1 MTSLPDTA
9 IGGAYRSTAGWDLLD
24 AIVDLDRMAGHDGE
38 AEAATVLAETLRDVG
53 IDGIQITPFE
63 VDGWW
68 RGESAIE
75 ADGRR
80 FNESHEVVALPN
92 SPSGDVSATLA
103 DLSHGTPEAFEE
115 RDVGDTVV
123 LATRGAPADSPWVQ
137 RWEKYGRAV
146 DDGAV
151 GFVLAGDADGCLPPT
166 GHIGAPNQSPAA
178 IPSVG
183 ISKEVASWLRRHNPE
198 SVSVSV
204 TAESQTTESRNVEA
218 IIGPDTER
226 EVLVTAHLD
235 AHDIGDGAEDNGV
248 GCATLVEIAS
258 LLAPLEDTLDVG
270 VRFVGFGAEEIGIR
284 GSEHWVATHDLDRVK
299 AVINVDTAGTG
310 RTLKLKTMGFE
321 GIETAVD
328 AAADALNV
336 PVEFERE
343 IIPDSDHWPFV
354 SRGVPAATANSVRE
368 TRGRGWGHTHGDTL
382 DKLDN
387 RDLREM
393 AIVLGAGVLQLVSDD
408 TNVRQVDLADVRDAV
423 PEHTQRG
430 LETSGR
436 WPF

>member
-1 MTSLPDTA
+1 MTPFPDTA
-9 IGGAYRSTAGWDLLD
+9 IGSAYRSTAGWDLLD
-24 AIVDLDRMAGHDGE
+24 TLVDLDRMAGHDGE
-38 AEAATVLAETLRDVG
+38 AEAARVLAEALREVG
-53 IDGIQITPFE
+53 VDGTQIQPFE
-63 VDGWW
+63 IDGWW

-80 FNESHEVVALPN
+80 FDGSHEVVALPN

-103 DLSHGTPEAFEE
+103 DLGHGTPGAFEE
-115 RDVGDTVV
+115 HDVGDAVV
-123 LATRGAPADSPWVQ
+123 LATRGAPEDSPWVQ

-146 DDGAV
+146 DDGSV

-166 GHIGAPNQSPAA
+166 GHIGAPNRSPAA

-183 ISKEVASWLRRHNPE
+183 ISKEVASWLRRRDLE

-204 TAESQTTESRNVEA
+204 SAESRTAESRNVEA
-218 IIGPDTER
+218 FLGPETER

-235 AHDIGDGAEDNGV
+235 AHDVGDGAEDNGL

-258 LLAPLEDTLDVG
+258 LLAPLEEQLDIG

-284 GSEHWVATHDLDRVK
+284 GSEQWAATHDLDRVK
-299 AVINVDTAGTG
+299 AVMNVDTAGTG

-328 AAADALNV
+328 TAADALEV
-336 PVEFERE
+336 PVAFERE
-343 IIPDSDHWPFV
+343 VIPDSDHWPFV
-354 SRGVPAATANSVRE
+354 SRGIPAATANSVRE

-382 DKLDN
+382 DKLDR

-393 AIVLGAGVLQLVSDD
+393 AIVLGAGVLELANDD
-408 TNVRQVDLADVRDAV
+408 TTVRQVDPADVRDAV
-423 PEHTQRG
+423 PEHTRRG
-430 LETSGR
+430 LEASGR